1 MQADNILVIG
11 VNHKVAPVEVR
22 EKLAYTGD
30 CENPVI
36 AIQKIPGSRECCF
49 LGTCNRVENTLNP
62 AWPA

>member
-1 MQADNILVIG
+1 MQADSLLILG

-36 AIQKIPGSRECCF
+36 AIQKIAGSREGKARSIRLLRKEVF
-49 LGTCNRVENTLNP
+49 GGSE
-62 AWPA
+62 